1 MRERERKEEKR
12 GKRRLYG
19 GGRRDIEN
27 HLNRFNIW
35 IIGVPEGDNLEN
47 I

>member
-1 MRERERKEEKR
+1 MRERKEERR
-12 GKRRLYG
+12 GWRIHYMG
-19 GGRRDIEN
+19 GLRDIEN
-27 HLNRFNIW
+27 HLNRFDIR